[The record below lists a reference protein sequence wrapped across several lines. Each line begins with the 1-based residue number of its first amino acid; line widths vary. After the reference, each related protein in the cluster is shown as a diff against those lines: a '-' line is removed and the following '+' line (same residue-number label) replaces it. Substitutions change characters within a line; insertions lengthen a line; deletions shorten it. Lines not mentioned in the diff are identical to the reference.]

1 MVHSHHLVRE
11 PRRGAAAVEAAVVL
25 PVLLIFIAG
34 IVDIGRLP
42 KYADTLTN
50 AARIGAQYGCT
61 NTTTAADTTSISA
74 MVKAELT
81 NENLT
86 VSGTN
91 PTITITTPTV
101 SSTQFIS
108 VQVTYSLTGT
118 SVFTFFP
125 VSSITRTV
133 QMPMMPQ

>member
-1 MVHSHHLVRE
+1 MVHFRQLVRQ

-61 NTTTAADTTSISA
+61 NTTTAADITSIQA
-74 MVKAELT
+74 VVKAELT

-86 VSGTN
+86 VSASN

-101 SSTQFIS
+101 SGTQFIS
-108 VQVTYSLTGT
+108 VQVNYSLSGT
-118 SVFTFFP
+118 SFFSFFP